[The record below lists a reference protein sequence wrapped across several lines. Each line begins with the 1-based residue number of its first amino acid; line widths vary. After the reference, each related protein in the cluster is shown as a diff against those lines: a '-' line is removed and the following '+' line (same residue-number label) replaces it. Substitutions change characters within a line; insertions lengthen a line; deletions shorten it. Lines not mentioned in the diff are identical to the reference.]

1 MMWKDLEISGIP
13 LTPGVMKMFL
23 PHTPGFGLSAIPGT
37 PYPLRKIKS
46 TNIRKN
52 LDSPGVCGAL
62 FPFVTPGW
70 WLLTYVTDPGGRGVL
85 SGEYGKESTTVR
97 AICGTG

>member
-1 MMWKDLEISGIP
+1 MWKDLEISGIP
-13 LTPGVMKMFL
+13 LTPGVMNVFCPY
-23 PHTPGFGLSAIPGT
+23 PHGSGLSDIPGT

-70 WLLTYVTDPGGRGVL
+70 WLLTYVTDPGGLDSVF
-85 SGEYGKESTTVR
+85 SIESHDV
-97 AICGTG
+97 A